1 MRMIF
6 VGPPGAGKGTQAKLL
21 AERCGVP
28 HISSGDLLRS
38 AVKRKTVAGLQAKRY
53 MDRGDLAP
61 DAIILGVV
69 EERLRE
75 PDCANGFI
83 LDGFPRTLPQAEALS
98 DMLPRLGTG
107 ISHVV
112 SIKVPREELV
122 KRMSGR
128 RTCRDCG
135 APYHIIFDP
144 PANAGI
150 CNKCNGELYQRD
162 DDEEDTI
169 LARLDVYERNT
180 TPLIELYHRRGLLRE
195 VDGVGGQE
203 QVLGRILVQV
213 QKNG

>member
-28 HISSGDLLRS
+28 HISCGDLLRS
-38 AVKRKTVAGLQAKRY
+38 AVKRKTAAGLQAKRY
-53 MDRGDLAP
+53 MDRGDLVP

-98 DMLPRLGTG
+98 DILARLGTG

-128 RTCRDCG
+128 RTCRECG
-135 APYHIIFDP
+135 TPYHIIFDP

-180 TPLIELYHRRGLLRE
+180 APLIELYHRRGLLRE
-195 VDGVGGQE
+195 VDGVGGQV
-203 QVLGRILVQV
+203 QVLGRILAQV
-213 QKNG
+213 QKKG